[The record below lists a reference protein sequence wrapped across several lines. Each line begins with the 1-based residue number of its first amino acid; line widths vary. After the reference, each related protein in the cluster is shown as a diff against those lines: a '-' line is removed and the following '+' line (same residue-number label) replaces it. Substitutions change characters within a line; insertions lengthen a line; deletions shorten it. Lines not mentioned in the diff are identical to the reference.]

1 MFGLKPI
8 ALVLILVLVV
18 VLILFASGYIF
29 WVQWRNK
36 KALAGKKIATIL
48 TPSGERHDKLLE
60 VEGNQLWD
68 KINGKSFPYMIRP
81 DKSYDVWWPLG
92 KSKLL
97 QVLAKSFLYAEGN
110 PEPIDPFER
119 PPVMTAEV
127 LGNLQDINFSR
138 AMVGR
143 TEEIVEGI
151 QGKFKLPTLMYVLI
165 GIAVAASLAAVLM
178 AFL

>member
-1 MFGLKPI
+1 MG
-8 ALVLILVLVV
+8 
-18 VLILFASGYIF
+18 LILFASGYIF
-29 WVQWRNK
+29 WIQWKNK
-36 KALAGKKIATIL
+36 KDLAGRKIATIL

-68 KINGKSFPYMIRP
+68 RINGKSFPYMIRP

-92 KSKLL
+92 KAKLL
-97 QVLAKSFLYAEGN
+97 QDQAKSYLYAEGN

-127 LGNLQDINFSR
+127 LGNLQDVNFSR

-143 TEEIVEGI
+143 TTEIAEGLP
-151 QGKFKLPTLMYVLI
+151 GAFKIPTLLYILI
-165 GIAVAASLAAVLM
+165 GTAVVASLASILIAIL
-178 AFL
+178 